1 MTLRRAE
8 AGTFYVEQNFQI
20 LSPKKT
26 IFCHSNLKSYS
37 LTNTF
42 IKIVILSIS
51 SINRNRVIELKFHY
65 KLFDTNLNI
74 IHYYSTVTEAE
85 MIDKEYTGQEN
96 ELCFNEE
103 WNLLKIKKDRM
114 IIFHNNRSTNHQSIL
129 Y

>member
-26 IFCHSNLKSYS
+26 IFCHSNLKSDS

-51 SINRNRVIELKFHY
+51 SISRNRMIELKFTINY
-65 KLFDTNLNI
+65 LAQILILFIT
-74 IHYYSTVTEAE
+74 TV
-85 MIDKEYTGQEN
+85 Q
-96 ELCFNEE
+96 
-103 WNLLKIKKDRM
+103 
-114 IIFHNNRSTNHQSIL
+114 
-129 Y
+129 

>member
-26 IFCHSNLKSYS
+26 IFCHSNLKSDS

-51 SINRNRVIELKFHY
+51 SISRNRVIE
-65 KLFDTNLNI
+65 
-74 IHYYSTVTEAE
+74 TVTEC
-85 MIDKEYTGQEN
+85 QEN
-96 ELCFNEE
+96 ELCFNED